1 MTPLARRL
9 TALYLALLLLLAALG
24 AYGQQRFLHQATL
37 LERKDAA
44 VIELAVARSA
54 AAGIQGPLAVTHW
67 ARERGMVPAPDALD
81 VIPVA
86 PSPLPPPSRTL
97 ATPTLEVRTVWR

>member
-9 TALYLALLLLLAALG
+9 TALYLAMLLLLAALG
-24 AYGQQRFLHQATL
+24 GYGQQRFLHQAAL

-44 VIELAVARSA
+44 VIDLAMARSA

-86 PSPLPPPSRTL
+86 PSPLPPPTRRL